1 MSERLDLKYKTV
13 MRSNGL
19 TTAKRV
25 AHFMAQIEHESGL
38 KLVRENLFYTT
49 PERVA
54 QMFRSPFDL
63 DKDRKIDPEEIEF
76 AKQYLKN
83 PVKLANYVY
92 SNRNGNGSEASGD
105 GYKYR
110 AGGYIGTTGKAQY
123 QALTNATGIDFV
135 SNPDLILEEANA
147 MISAL
152 YFWKKNKLNALADKD
167 DAKGITRIING
178 GFNGLDHRLSLL
190 EEWKKRIV

>member
-19 TTAKRV
+19 TTAKRA

-49 PERVA
+49 PERVV

-92 SNRNGNGSEASGD
+92 ANRNGNGSEASGD

-110 AGGYIGTTGKAQY
+110 AGGYIGTTGKGQY
-123 QALTNATGIDFV
+123 QALSNATGIDFV
-135 SNPDLILEEANA
+135 VNPDLILDEANA

-178 GFNGLDHRLSLL
+178 GFNGLAHRLSLL